1 MGEVGGHG
9 NWQLSTC
16 VENRDPQKRA
26 PTKNTGTP
34 WTRDKHF
41 LWGDNG
47 PAFTFQSPCKKKD
60 SELTLCVG
68 ASVRPHL
75 SLTCIWW
82 QPLNHFQSTQDHRRL
97 ILSTIGSC
105 AVAFKA
111 KHTKFFFGRAQGDKM
126 PPRNNAPLSCSSENF
141 FFGLHATKQER
152 SCRFL

>member
-41 LWGDNG
+41 LWGGTMAQLLLFNHL
-47 PAFTFQSPCKKKD
+47 AKKREGD

-68 ASVRPHL
+68 VSP
-75 SLTCIWW
+75 
-82 QPLNHFQSTQDHRRL
+82 
-97 ILSTIGSC
+97 
-105 AVAFKA
+105 AF
-111 KHTKFFFGRAQGDKM
+111 GG
-126 PPRNNAPLSCSSENF
+126 NL
-141 FFGLHATKQER
+141 
-152 SCRFL
+152 